1 MEKEIGTKLKC
12 TEKINRMLRRVE
24 DEIFKSR
31 RKRVENGRRVNWL
44 EAEMLKRVTITTK
57 PGEGQEKKCAT
68 PRSQLHENVCKDALF
83 Q

>member
-1 MEKEIGTKLKC
+1 
-12 TEKINRMLRRVE
+12 
-24 DEIFKSR
+24 
-31 RKRVENGRRVNWL
+31 
-44 EAEMLKRVTITTK
+44 MLKRVTIMTK